1 LYTKFDGPVADEITG
16 AKIPYRGGRTPMDG
30 FVDDGG
36 INGHPPT
43 NGAKEVNGVNGTN
56 GHAEVNN
63 KLPRDV

>member
-1 LYTKFDGPVADEITG
+1 
-16 AKIPYRGGRTPMDG
+16 MDG

-56 GHAEVNN
+56 GHAEVND
-63 KLPRDV
+63 KLPRDA